1 MGENKNVHV
10 SNNLYYKRSYGE
22 EYLFVENPNTNQ
34 SQGIIIKHINPEDLR
49 KFADLLEKER
59 E

>member
-1 MGENKNVHV
+1 MKNKTIYV
-10 SNNLYYKRSYGE
+10 SGNLYYKYSYGE
-22 EYLFVENPNTNQ
+22 EYLIVENPNTNQ

-49 KFADLLEKER
+49 KYADYLEKER